1 MTYVHT
7 LPTSTSFTGKGLLG
21 YTFGPLNNKK
31 LELYYIQVH
40 KGHDVFMISRRITRL
55 YYVIAGTGYFT
66 IAGRRYDVGPGCVV
80 EAPPKVEYCYSGAM
94 TLIGMSTPRWFSGN
108 DVFTRWNPDVVRGA
122 SGPLA
127 DGGWR
132 TRLLR
137 VRIFGKSPT
146 NAYLQLHKRLWD
158 ILPSSVEAITPVRL
172 YAVFLNKVARMH
184 QVKGQALS
192 TLFLRN
198 RPMLEL
204 IRRLA
209 ARKERS
215 ETLEV
220 AVLGSS
226 TGAEV
231 YSVAWTIRSTRR
243 DLKLRLSAV
252 DVSQEA
258 VAFGRRGVYST
269 TVPQL
274 TNTKIFELMSKA
286 DMDQI
291 FDKGEEA
298 MTVKPWIKQ
307 GIEWHVVDAGESE
320 VLDVLGPQD
329 FVIANNFLCH
339 MDSSEAERCLRN
351 IARLVKPGGYL
362 CVAGI
367 DLDTRTRVANDLG
380 WSPVQELLEEVHE
393 GDPYMRGEWPC
404 HYAGLEPLNK
414 RRADWRIRY
423 ATVFQVN
430 TVATA
435 GGSIASILIK
445 DEALA

>member
-55 YYVIAGTGYFT
+55 YCVIAGTGYFT

-80 EAPPKVEYCYSGAM
+80 EVPPKVEYCYSGAM
-94 TLIGMSTPRWFSGN
+94 TLIGVSTPRWFSGN
-108 DVFTRWNPDVVRGA
+108 DVFTRWNPDVVRGV

-127 DGGWR
+127 DDGLL

-137 VRIFGKSPT
+137 VRLFGKSPT
-146 NAYLQLHKRLWD
+146 NAYLQLHKRLWN
-158 ILPSSVEAITPVRL
+158 ILPSPVEAITPVRL
-172 YAVFLNKVARMH
+172 YAAFLNKVARMH

-204 IRRLA
+204 IRGLA

-215 ETLEV
+215 ETLKV

-226 TGAEV
+226 TGAEI
-231 YSVAWTIRSTRR
+231 YSVAWTIRSARR

-298 MTVKPWIKQ
+298 MTVKPWIKE
-307 GIEWHVVDAGESE
+307 GIEWHVGDAGESE

>member
-7 LPTSTSFTGKGLLG
+7 PPTSTSFTGKGLLG
-21 YTFGPLNNKK
+21 YTFGPLNNKR
-31 LELYYIQVH
+31 LEVYYIQVH
-40 KGHDVFMISRRITRL
+40 KGHDVFMISRKITRL
-55 YYVIAGTGYFT
+55 YYVISGTGYFT

-80 EAPPKVEYCYSGAM
+80 EAPPRVEYCYSGAM
-94 TLIGMSTPRWFSGN
+94 TLIGVSTPRWFSGN
-108 DVFTRWNPDVVRGA
+108 DLFTRWNPDVVRGV

-127 DGGWR
+127 DGGWL

-137 VRIFGKSPT
+137 VRLLGKSPA
-146 NAYLQLHKRLWD
+146 NAYLQLHKRLWS
-158 ILPSSVEAITPVRL
+158 ILPFFVEVTTPVRL
-172 YAVFLNKVARMH
+172 YAAFLNKVARMH

-204 IRRLA
+204 IRRLV
-209 ARKERS
+209 ARKGKGEA
-215 ETLEV
+215 LKV

-231 YSVAWTIRSTRR
+231 YSVAWTIRSARP
-243 DLKLRLSAV
+243 DLRLNLSAV
-252 DVSQEA
+252 DISQEA

-274 TNTKIFELMSKA
+274 TNTKIFELMSRA
-286 DMDQI
+286 EVDEM
-291 FDKGEEA
+291 FDKSEEA
-298 MTVKPWIKQ
+298 MTVKPWIKE
-307 GIEWHVVDAGESE
+307 GIDWHVGDAGESE
-320 VLDVLGPQD
+320 VLDLLGPQD

-339 MDSSEAERCLRN
+339 MDSLEAERCLRN

-367 DLDTRTRVANDLG
+367 DLDTRTRVAINLG
-380 WSPVQELLEEVHE
+380 WTPVQELLEEIHE
-393 GDPYMRGEWPC
+393 GDPYMRAEWPC

-414 RRADWRIRY
+414 SRGDWKRRY
-423 ATVFQVN
+423 ATVFQLN
-430 TVATA
+430 TLASA
-435 GGSIASILIK
+435 EGSIASILIK